1 MNLVICLIS
10 ITLIIDNT
18 QGIYHKDLLKSE
30 TVQSGDGLDPADYFR
45 LKRKQKL
52 KKRKRKYSKKT
63 NSVKLNN
70 IPKFKEFLFEKSC
83 NICTGIIQF
92 HEILTA
98 KTTNVYELQVQVQV
112 VANQRGTHQERNF

>member
-10 ITLIIDNT
+10 ITLIIDHT

-52 KKRKRKYSKKT
+52 KKRKRKYSKNKFREIE
-63 NSVKLNN
+63 L
-70 IPKFKEFLFEKSC
+70 IPM
-83 NICTGIIQF
+83 F
-92 HEILTA
+92 HEFFLS
-98 KTTNVYELQVQVQV
+98 
-112 VANQRGTHQERNF
+112 

>member
-10 ITLIIDNT
+10 TTLIIENT

-52 KKRKRKYSKKT
+52 KKRKRKYNKK
-63 NSVKLNN
+63 N
-70 IPKFKEFLFEKSC
+70 KFR
-83 NICTGIIQF
+83 
-92 HEILTA
+92 EI
-98 KTTNVYELQVQVQV
+98 E
-112 VANQRGTHQERNF
+112 